1 MPGFADSHSHP
12 FSGGM
17 GLTLPQVSYYNVPN
31 PYGDQFKGLKT
42 KEEGE
47 VRGSRVMYKISFQMS
62 SMNSF
67 ENVHQDIMQDEL
79 RSNEMWLNLVDLC
92 AFGRMI

>member
-31 PYGDQFKGLKT
+31 PYGDQFKGLET
-42 KEEGE
+42 KED
-47 VRGSRVMYKISFQMS
+47 V
-62 SMNSF
+62 
-67 ENVHQDIMQDEL
+67 EL
-79 RSNEMWLNLVDLC
+79 
-92 AFGRMI
+92 I